1 MLLVLYFECCMINLF
16 LQPKCM
22 NEGDYTMAH
31 IYFLGQNINNVLSSS
46 NQQYSISSAV
56 VPGQL
61 CLTFAFMSQLGLL
74 LHFFTFQGQIW
85 MLSIYGKKEKQNK
98 NTKSTWRV
106 IARRG
111 YQGPVLL
118 IAQGHCSAWIWP
130 KLILELKII
139 LKFYK
144 RQI

>member
-1 MLLVLYFECCMINLF
+1 MLLVLYFECCTINLF

-74 LHFFTFQGQIW
+74 LHFFTFQGQI
-85 MLSIYGKKEKQNK
+85 
-98 NTKSTWRV
+98 
-106 IARRG
+106 
-111 YQGPVLL
+111 
-118 IAQGHCSAWIWP
+118 
-130 KLILELKII
+130 
-139 LKFYK
+139 
-144 RQI
+144 